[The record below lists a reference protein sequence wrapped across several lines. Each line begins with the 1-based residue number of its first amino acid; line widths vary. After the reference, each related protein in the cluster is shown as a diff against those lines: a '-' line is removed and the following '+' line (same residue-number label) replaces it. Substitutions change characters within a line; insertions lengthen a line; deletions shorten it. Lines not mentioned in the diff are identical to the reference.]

1 MLGAIF
7 GDIAGS
13 VYEFNNT
20 HDYNFRLL
28 SRWSNPT
35 DDCYLTLAV
44 AKGLMETYG
53 QDDEKIKEAVIR
65 NMRDIGKRYPHAGYG
80 GMFSRWLREKEPKP
94 YNSFGNGSAMRA
106 AAAGWIYQTLE
117 ETLHGAGLT
126 AEVTHNHPEGIKGA
140 QAVAA
145 AVFLARAGADKE
157 QIINYLANHFQ
168 YNLFRTLKRI
178 RENYSF
184 DESCQGTVPE
194 ALIAFYEGENFEDVI
209 RKAVSLGGDSD
220 TIACIA
226 GAVAEAYYGMPEFL
240 KEEALARLDA
250 PMREI
255 VLNFR
260 SFYRKHSGKPFDGWE
275 REIENNRK
283 DPFLQFND
291 LIEQRILE
299 FYASS
304 MSDDEVLPI
313 LQAILTAMEAM
324 GHVLVP
330 VETPENAEKI
340 FNPEKIKAGDTIS
353 TEEELRWPLIHLIN
367 EDGKICM
374 PVFTSED
381 KVEEAEIGRCS
392 ILSVFLDDYV
402 DQVTGMENV
411 EGIVVNPGEH
421 SIFLHKEILAF
432 LSEENRKLRMKEY
445 APGEDAA
452 FMIPDGV
459 PEGLTEVIAE
469 FIGNN
474 LDEVEKVWFTG
485 IKSGNEKSWCF
496 AVKTEAEDAQPIF
509 ERIQLVMVMLKV
521 QSSVDYMT
529 AEDTPWPGAWLIY
542 EKESR

>member
-7 GDIAGS
+7 GDITGS

-28 SRWSNPT
+28 SRWSKPT
-35 DDCYLTLAV
+35 DDSYMTLAV
-44 AKGLMETYG
+44 AKGLIEAYG

-65 NMRDIGKRYPHAGYG
+65 NMRDIGRRYPHAGYG
-80 GMFSRWLREKEPKP
+80 GMFSKWLREKEPKP

-145 AVFLARAGADKE
+145 AVFLARAGADKV

-168 YNLFRTLKRI
+168 YNLFRTLDSI

-194 ALIAFYEGENFEDVI
+194 ALIAFYEGDNFEDVI

-226 GAVAEAYYGMPEFL
+226 GAVAEAYYGMPESL
-240 KEEALARLDA
+240 KEETLTRLDE

-255 VLNFR
+255 VSNFR
-260 SFYRKHSGKPFDGWE
+260 SFYRRHSGKPFEGWE
-275 REIENNRK
+275 REIEDNREE
-283 DPFLQFND
+283 PFLQFNA
-291 LIEQRILE
+291 LIEQRIEE
-299 FYASS
+299 FYVSS
-304 MSDDEVLPI
+304 MSDDKILPM
-313 LQAILTAMEAM
+313 LQAILTAMREM
-324 GHVLVP
+324 GHVLLP

-340 FNPEKIKAGDTIS
+340 FDPEKIKVGDTI
-353 TEEELRWPLIHLIN
+353 TTQEELRWTLIHLIN

-381 KVEEAEIGRCS
+381 KMKQAEIGRCS

-421 SIFLHKEILAF
+421 SIFLDKEILAV
-432 LSEENRKLRMKEY
+432 LSEKNRQLRIKQY
-445 APGEDAA
+445 TPAEDAVFVIA
-452 FMIPDGV
+452 DGV
-459 PEGLTEVIAE
+459 PEGLTEVIAQ

-485 IKSGNEKSWCF
+485 IRNGNEESWCF
-496 AVKTEAEDAQPIF
+496 AVKTEAEDVQSIF
-509 ERIQLVMVMLKV
+509 ERIQTMMVMLKV
-521 QSSVDYMT
+521 QTSVDYMT
-529 AEDTPWPGAWLIY
+529 AEDTPWPGARLIY